1 MQNTSRAETNNTNQ
15 ELVLTQ
21 KLLFA
26 VAAIAAI
33 LAVSPALSAK
43 EIKIVTYNTESDDD
57 TAWANV
63 AADIGSI
70 SGVDIW
76 GLQEVEGQQALDAYL
91 ATVEAG
97 AGQWEAIISRS
108 GASSSPTYRSDQ
120 LAIMYR
126 TDMFKLLDVGEY
138 MAIKSTPGTGK
149 YGRTSRGLRG
159 LLYVKLLER
168 DTQKEFYVGNVHLKC
183 CGGDGLTTREHQAKL
198 MKDWID
204 RADAPVFLLGDFNI
218 PIAPNE
224 QNGPT
229 GSAAY
234 DIIAGDLSFA
244 YPSNAMKT
252 QCNPRYN
259 SMLDAH
265 FYSPEATA
273 WSPEAEVLKTS
284 QAYCDAEGTDQAP
297 GGADHRPVMLTVD
310 VN

>member
-1 MQNTSRAETNNTNQ
+1 MRI
-15 ELVLTQ
+15 
-21 KLLFA
+21 LFA
-26 VAAIAAI
+26 AALVAI
-33 LAVSPALSAK
+33 SSALSAT

-57 TAWANV
+57 TSWSNV

-76 GLQEVEGQQALDAYL
+76 GLQEVEGQAALDTYL
-91 ATVEAG
+91 PVAG
-97 AGQWEAIISRS
+97 RGQWAAVISRS
-108 GASSSPTYRSDQ
+108 GASASATYRSDQ

-138 MAIKSTPGTGK
+138 MAIKSTPGAGK
-149 YGRTSRGLRG
+149 YGRASRGLRG
-159 LLYVKLLER
+159 LLYVKLLHR
-168 DTQKEFYVGNVHLKC
+168 NTQKELYVGNVHLKC
-183 CGGDGLTTREHQAKL
+183 CGNGKATREHQAKL

-218 PIAPNE
+218 PIAPTE

-234 DIIAGDLSFA
+234 DIIAGDLTFA

-252 QCNPRYN
+252 QCNPNYN
-259 SMLDAH
+259 SMLDLH
-265 FYSPEATA
+265 FYSPSVSA
-273 WSPEAEVLKTS
+273 WSPQAEILKPS

-297 GGADHRPVMLTVD
+297 GGADHRPVLLTID
-310 VN
+310 VS